1 MIMMKKRI
9 TDWTIDYGRSFSFV
23 GLVVGMLFFAAS
35 VTPSLLPRH
44 FVTQGLLSGFAI
56 AVGYAVGVTAVHV
69 YLFAGFH
76 PPRPKIQ
83 TFSRWTSGLVVAI
96 TFIAF
101 LWRMTFWQNSIR
113 ELMEMPDLETAYPY
127 RVALI
132 AILFGAFLIAAARWF
147 WIACRWV
154 SEKLERFFPRR
165 FSIALGVS
173 IVAIAA
179 IFFANDVVV
188 RSLLDA
194 ADLFFAQA
202 DRLVDDGIDQ
212 PEGEMMCGSE
222 ASLVPWET
230 IGRQGKAFLTA
241 GPKPDE
247 ITRFWD
253 KPTPQAVRVY
263 VGMRSRP
270 TMRERAEL
278 ALEELKRSGGFEKSV
293 LVVAT
298 PTGTGWLDPSA
309 VDPLEYLHGG
319 DCAIVSMQYSYLPS
333 WITIVVDPRRSIESG
348 GALFDAVYDFWK
360 TLPPSTRPRLYLHGL
375 SLGSLGSE
383 RSADLFKIFE
393 DPIQGSVWSGPPFPS
408 QKWRSAIT
416 NRNPD
421 SPSWLPTFR
430 DGRVLRFTGESNSL
444 WPDKPWGPMRNVYL
458 QHASDPMIWFS
469 PDLAWTRPDWLNEPR
484 GPDVSS
490 HLRWYPIVTFLQTAF
505 DIPMATTVP
514 IGYGHNY
521 APSGYIHAWVAVTQ
535 PENWTEPMT
544 RRLQNEFRTRATPK
558 P

>member
-1 MIMMKKRI
+1 MIQ
-9 TDWTIDYGRSFSFV
+9 YGRSFSFV
-23 GLVVGMLFFAAS
+23 GLVVGMFFFAAS

-56 AVGYAVGVTAVHV
+56 AAGYAVGFAAVGV
-69 YLFAGFH
+69 YLLAGFRQ
-76 PPRPKIQ
+76 PPPKIQ
-83 TFSRWTSGLVVAI
+83 TISRWTSGVIVAI
-96 TFIAF
+96 TFMAF

-113 ELMEMPDLETAYPY
+113 ELMEMPDLETAYPF

-132 AILFGAFLIAAARWF
+132 AILWAGLLIAAARWF
-147 WIACRWV
+147 LVACQWV
-154 SEKLERFFPRR
+154 SAKLERFFPRR
-165 FSIALGVS
+165 FSIALGFS
-173 IVAIAA
+173 LVAFTAMV
-179 IFFANDVVV
+179 FANDVVV

-194 ADLFFAQA
+194 ADSFFAQA
-202 DRLVDDGIDQ
+202 DELVDDGMD
-212 PEGEMMCGSE
+212 PPADSSMCGSD
-222 ASLVPWET
+222 ASLVSWET
-230 IGRQGKAFLTA
+230 IGYQGKSFLTT
-241 GPKPDE
+241 GPTSE
-247 ITRFWD
+247 AVSQFWG
-253 KPTPQAVRVY
+253 KPTPPAVRVY

-278 ALEELKRSGGFEKSV
+278 ALEELKRAGGFDKSV

-348 GALFDAVYDFWK
+348 LALFDAVYDYWK
-360 TLPPSTRPRLYLHGL
+360 TLPASDRPRLYLHGL

-393 DPIQGSVWSGPPFPS
+393 DPIHGSVWSGPPFPS
-408 QKWRSAIT
+408 QKWRSAIAS
-416 NRNPD
+416 RNPD

-430 DGRVLRFTGESNSL
+430 DGRLLRFTGESNSL
-444 WPDKPWGPMRNVYL
+444 EPDRPWGPMRNVYI
-458 QHASDPMIWFS
+458 QHASDPMVWFS
-469 PDLAWTRPDWLNEPR
+469 PDLAWTRPDWLNDPR
-484 GPDVSS
+484 GPDVSP
-490 HLRWYPIVTFLQTAF
+490 HLRWYPIVTFLQAAF

-514 IGYGHNY
+514 IGFGHNY
-521 APSGYIHAWVAVTQ
+521 APASYIHAWIAVTQ
-535 PENWTEPMT
+535 PKDWTNEMT
-544 RRLQNEFRTRATPK
+544 TRLQSDFQARATPK

>member
-1 MIMMKKRI
+1 
-9 TDWTIDYGRSFSFV
+9 
-23 GLVVGMLFFAAS
+23 MLFFAAS

-56 AVGYAVGVTAVHV
+56 AVGYAVGVTAVAV
-69 YLFAGFH
+69 YLFAGFRQ
-76 PPRPKIQ
+76 PPPKIQ
-83 TFSRWTSGLVVAI
+83 TISRWTSGLGVAI

-113 ELMEMPDLETAYPY
+113 ELMEMPALDTAYPY
-127 RVALI
+127 RVAFI
-132 AILFGAFLIAAARWF
+132 AILSGAFLIATVRVF
-147 WIACRWV
+147 LIACRWV
-154 SEKLERFFPRR
+154 STKLERFFPQR
-165 FSIALGVS
+165 FSIAVGFVMVA
-173 IVAIAA
+173 IVAM
-179 IFFANDVVV
+179 FLANDVVV
-188 RSLLDA
+188 RSLLNG
-194 ADLFFAQA
+194 ADSFFAET
-202 DRLVDDGIDQ
+202 DLLVDDGIEQ
-212 PEGEMMCGSE
+212 PNADWRCGSE

-230 IGRQGKAFLTA
+230 IGRQGKAFLTT
-241 GPKPDE
+241 GPTQDDVSE
-247 ITRFWD
+247 FWD
-253 KPTPQAVRVY
+253 EPTSPAVRVY

-270 TMRERAEL
+270 TMRGRAEL
-278 ALEELKRSGGFEKSV
+278 ALEELKRAGGFDQSV

-309 VDPLEYLHGG
+309 VDPLEYLHAG

-333 WITIVVDPRRSIESG
+333 WITIFIDPRRSIESG
-348 GALFDAVYDFWK
+348 SALFDVVYDYWK
-360 TLPPSTRPRLYLHGL
+360 TLPRSNRPRLYLHGL

-383 RSADLFKIFE
+383 RSADLFKIIE

-408 QKWRSAIT
+408 QNWRSAIA

-430 DGRVLRFTGESNSL
+430 DGRILRFTGESNSL
-444 WPDKPWGPMRNVYL
+444 AADQPWGPIRNVYL
-458 QHASDPMIWFS
+458 QHASDPMVWFS

-484 GPDVSS
+484 GPDVSP
-490 HLRWYPIVTFLQTAF
+490 HLRWYPIVTFLQAAF

-521 APSGYIHAWVAVTQ
+521 APTGYIHAWIAVTQ
-535 PENWTEPMT
+535 PKNWTDEMT
-544 RRLQNEFRTRATPK
+544 ARLQRRFEAQATPK